1 MVLNIAMDGPV
12 GAGKSSIADAV
23 AKRLGILHL
32 DTGAMYRAIG
42 LTALEKGVPVQ
53 DEQAV
58 TALCQALSMTVGH
71 AADGQHTLVDG
82 RDVTGF
88 IRTPEVSMA
97 ASTVAK
103 YAGVRAAMVA
113 LQRRLAQETPML
125 VDGRDIGTR
134 VLMNAPVK
142 IFLTASA
149 EERARRR
156 YQEMVN
162 KGMDANFDDVLRD
175 LRARD
180 EQDTHRAVD
189 PLRAAEDA
197 VTVDS
202 THLTFDEVVEAI
214 LRIVA
219 DKTGAHGHERA
230 ESAGKAGEEAG
241 KEEFPA
247 SYGCSGQKKHHLYDW
262 TRDFLDLLPP
272 VLLYAL
278 HGQEKLNLDAPYIVI
293 ANHTSFADP
302 IIAAMLIRR
311 YEVNFLGKIELAK
324 APVIGKLLMHLHMI
338 PVDRH
343 HSDMEAMRAC
353 LRVTKA
359 GGVLGIF
366 PKARATKRGLWSTLS
381 PAWR

>member
-23 AKRLGILHL
+23 AERLGILHL

-113 LQRRLAQETPML
+113 LQRRLAQKTPML

-219 DKTGAHGHERA
+219 DKTGG
-230 ESAGKAGEEAG
+230 
-241 KEEFPA
+241 
-247 SYGCSGQKKHHLYDW
+247 
-262 TRDFLDLLPP
+262 
-272 VLLYAL
+272 
-278 HGQEKLNLDAPYIVI
+278 
-293 ANHTSFADP
+293 
-302 IIAAMLIRR
+302 
-311 YEVNFLGKIELAK
+311 
-324 APVIGKLLMHLHMI
+324 
-338 PVDRH
+338 
-343 HSDMEAMRAC
+343 
-353 LRVTKA
+353 
-359 GGVLGIF
+359 
-366 PKARATKRGLWSTLS
+366 
-381 PAWR
+381 AWA